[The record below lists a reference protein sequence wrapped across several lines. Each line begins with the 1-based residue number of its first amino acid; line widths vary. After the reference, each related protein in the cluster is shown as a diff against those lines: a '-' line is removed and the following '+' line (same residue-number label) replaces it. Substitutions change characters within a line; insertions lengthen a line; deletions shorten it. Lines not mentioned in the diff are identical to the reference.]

1 MGNTAVAIELS
12 ESERRE
18 LEVWR
23 RGERRRRGWPN
34 AHDHSAGGGGAGE
47 QRQPLLQWW
56 RLRPTPWASGDG
68 GSRSVASMVSTTNPV
83 RARRA
88 RSATTRSLRSFARR

>member
-1 MGNTAVAIELS
+1 MGKTAVAIELS

-18 LEVWR
+18 LGGLVSRRKTAQGLAQRARITWR
-23 RGERRRRGWPN
+23 RGGWRTKTFRC
-34 AHDHSAGGGGAGE
+34 G
-47 QRQPLLQWW
+47 W

-88 RSATTRSLRSFARR
+88 SVDELASKPSTAMS